1 MSLSALWGSLPTRL
15 ELSPSSGES
24 LEDICIV
31 FNTAKTVALPPKGQA
46 PTADKTSLRESLDV
60 RIVDEGGLTMVGVP
74 TGTDEYVL
82 EQALEVVRDGGADRL
97 ARCFAN
103 MPDKQAAALIA
114 MNP

>member
-1 MSLSALWGSLPTRL
+1 
-15 ELSPSSGES
+15 
-24 LEDICIV
+24 
-31 FNTAKTVALPPKGQA
+31 
-46 PTADKTSLRESLDV
+46 
-60 RIVDEGGLTMVGVP
+60 MVGVP